1 VTYPEFSNDLYEV
14 YKSEVMGEAL
24 FTTAA
29 FLSWNRL
36 RKEKWIA
43 LAKLETQTK
52 ERYLAHVKTHQPYPY
67 PSRLT
72 GFAFG
77 LLLAALP
84 WRTSMRLLDEGTQPL
99 IKVFS
104 RLLESSTE
112 SSKAFFHY
120 VAAHEL
126 AIAGFAQRELA
137 GEPDSLAPVRALLP
151 PIAA

>member
-1 VTYPEFSNDLYEV
+1 
-14 YKSEVMGEAL
+14 
-24 FTTAA
+24 
-29 FLSWNRL
+29 
-36 RKEKWIA
+36 
-43 LAKLETQTK
+43 
-52 ERYLAHVKTHQPYPY
+52 
-67 PSRLT
+67 
-72 GFAFG
+72 
-77 LLLAALP
+77 
-84 WRTSMRLLDEGTQPL
+84 MRLLDEGTQPL